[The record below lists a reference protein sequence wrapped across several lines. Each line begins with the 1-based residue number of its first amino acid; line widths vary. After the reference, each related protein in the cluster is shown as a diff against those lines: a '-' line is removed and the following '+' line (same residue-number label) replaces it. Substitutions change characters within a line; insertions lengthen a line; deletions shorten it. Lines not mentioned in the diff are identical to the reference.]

1 MKNAQGEKK
10 TIKKCRKEKRGTAA
24 EIDPEW
30 DKAAKGGSARK
41 WHKAAVKIGSG
52 KGKIAS
58 GKRRKAAENAARTRR
73 EVREFL
79 SFLKDKKIPLFSA
92 SLAFYLL
99 LGVVPLLF
107 VIVRLFSFFGFPF
120 RPSLVPLPVGTE
132 GMIDEL
138 LKETNV
144 SSVSAGVLFFFTNL
158 YSSSVCFYYLG
169 KIGEEVYGKR
179 EKRGT
184 VILRVLSFAAVFLL
198 WLIVLFS
205 AGIGV
210 ALNSVFAAGAFAS
223 VVSAFVSVCASVVVL
238 FAVHR
243 LACPF
248 RAEIRD
254 LFVGVA
260 FTFAFWVV
268 FTVGFTLY
276 LRFFPAY
283 DRLYGK
289 LAAAIVFL
297 VWLYAVTRGLVFGIV
312 LNVYVRE
319 KKESELGSSYPEK
332 AQEQH
337 KGRIIGL

>member
-210 ALNSVFAAGAFAS
+210 ALNSVFAAGAVAS

-276 LRFFPAY
+276 LSFFPAY